1 MLYPKPLNPHKFY
14 RLTTLILVKINCQ
27 VDFSIISIFF
37 IVQKIMSGA
46 IAIPNCKVK
55 ESLLHNPCPN
65 REFRGALSD
74 FPLPVYKILK
84 RPN

>member
-1 MLYPKPLNPHKFY
+1 
-14 RLTTLILVKINCQ
+14 
-27 VDFSIISIFF
+27 
-37 IVQKIMSGA
+37 MSGA
-46 IAIPNCKVK
+46 IAIPICKVK

-65 REFRGALSD
+65 REFRGAISD